1 MNATIRS
8 VIVDFGDVLFRTEDP
23 GGRRRW
29 EKHLELPSGDLAR
42 LVFESEVGGQ
52 SMVGRARE
60 ADVWQHVAD
69 TFSLD
74 DETLGQIML
83 DFWSGDQLDTELVGF
98 VRGLR
103 PRCRTAI
110 LSDAWPGVR
119 DVFTQVFGL
128 DAVVDEIIISA
139 EEGIAKPDPRIFHIA
154 AERLGVRP
162 QEAVFVD
169 DRPENVQ
176 GARALG
182 MRGIQ
187 FETRE
192 QAIADVRKHLDGV
205 SP

>member
-1 MNATIRS
+1 
-8 VIVDFGDVLFRTEDP
+8 
-23 GGRRRW
+23 
-29 EKHLELPSGDLAR
+29 
-42 LVFESEVGGQ
+42 
-52 SMVGRARE
+52 MVGRATE

-74 DETLGQIML
+74 DETLGQLIR
-83 DFWSGDQLDTELVGF
+83 DFWSGAQLDTELVEF
-98 VRGLR
+98 VRSLR
-103 PRCRTAI
+103 PRYRTAI

-128 DAVVDEIIISA
+128 DAVVDKIIISA
-139 EEGIAKPDPRIFHIA
+139 EEGIAKPDPRIFRIA

-176 GARALG
+176 GARAVG

-192 QAIADVRKHLDGV
+192 QTIADVRKYLDGV

>member
-23 GGRRRW
+23 SGRRRW

-52 SMVGRARE
+52 SMVGRATE

-74 DETLGQIML
+74 DETLGQLIR
-83 DFWSGDQLDTELVGF
+83 DFWSGVQLDTELVEF
-98 VRGLR
+98 VRSLR
-103 PRCRTAI
+103 PRYRTAI

-139 EEGIAKPDPRIFHIA
+139 EEGIAKPDPRIFRIA

-176 GARALG
+176 GARAVG

-192 QAIADVRKHLDGV
+192 QTIADVRKHLEGV
-205 SP
+205 SL

>member
-23 GGRRRW
+23 SGRRRW
-29 EKHLELPSGDLAR
+29 EKHLGLPSGDLAR
-42 LVFESEVGGQ
+42 FVFESEVGGQ
-52 SMVGRARE
+52 SMMGRATE

-74 DETLGQIML
+74 DETLGQLIR
-83 DFWSGDQLDTELVGF
+83 DFWSGVQLDTELVEF
-98 VRGLR
+98 VRSLR
-103 PRCRTAI
+103 PRYRTAI

-139 EEGIAKPDPRIFHIA
+139 EEGIAKPDPRIFRIA
-154 AERLGVRP
+154 AERLGVQP

-169 DRPENVQ
+169 DRPENVH
-176 GARALG
+176 GARAVG

-192 QAIADVRKHLDGV
+192 QTIADVRKHLEGV

>member
-8 VIVDFGDVLFRTEDP
+8 VIVDFGDVLFRMEDP
-23 GGRRRW
+23 SGRRRW
-29 EKHLELPSGDLAR
+29 EQQLGLPSGDLAR

-52 SMVGRARE
+52 SMVGRATE

-74 DETLGQIML
+74 DETLGQLIR
-83 DFWSGDQLDTELVGF
+83 DFWSGDQLDTALVEF
-98 VRGLR
+98 VRSLR
-103 PRCRTAI
+103 PRYRTAI

-139 EEGIAKPDPRIFHIA
+139 EEGIAKPDPRMFRIA
-154 AERLGVRP
+154 AGRLGVRP
-162 QEAVFVD
+162 QETVFVD
-169 DRPENVQ
+169 DRPENVH
-176 GARALG
+176 GAQAVG

-192 QAIADVRKHLDGV
+192 QTMADVRKYLDEV

>member
-1 MNATIRS
+1 MNVTIRS

-23 GGRRRW
+23 NGRRRW
-29 EKHLELPSGDLAR
+29 ERLLGLPSGDLAR

-52 SMVGRARE
+52 SMVGRATE

-74 DETLGQIML
+74 DETLGQFIR
-83 DFWSGDQLDTELVGF
+83 DFWSGDRLDTELVEF
-98 VRGLR
+98 VRSLR
-103 PRCRTAI
+103 PRYRTAI

-119 DVFTQVFGL
+119 DVFTQMFGL
-128 DAVVDEIIISA
+128 DTAVDEIIISA
-139 EEGIAKPDPRIFHIA
+139 EEGIAKPDPRVFRIA

-169 DRPENVQ
+169 DRPDNVQ
-176 GARALG
+176 GARAVG

-192 QAIADVRKHLDGV
+192 QTIADVRKYLEGV

>member
-23 GGRRRW
+23 SGRRRW
-29 EKHLELPSGDLAR
+29 EKQLGLPSGDLAR

-52 SMVGRARE
+52 SMVGRATE

-74 DETLGQIML
+74 DETLGQLIR
-83 DFWSGDQLDTELVGF
+83 DFWSGAQLDTELVEF
-98 VRGLR
+98 VRSLR
-103 PRCRTAI
+103 PRYRTAI

-119 DVFTQVFGL
+119 DVFTQVLGL

-139 EEGIAKPDPRIFHIA
+139 EEGIAKPDPRIFRIA

-169 DRPENVQ
+169 DRPDNVQ
-176 GARALG
+176 GARAVG

-192 QAIADVRKHLDGV
+192 QTIADVRKYLEGM
-205 SP
+205 SS